1 VCEPGATPQEPIAR
15 LQPALK
21 ARLNPM
27 DALGDSKGMVFHVNR
42 AFSAVGSFCSMGPG
56 ALPQA
61 DSESRAVGAKLIDAP
76 LVPFVFLRNQQSGI
90 YNLEYKNGS
99 DSIVA

>member
-1 VCEPGATPQEPIAR
+1 
-15 LQPALK
+15 
-21 ARLNPM
+21 M
-27 DALGDSKGMVFHVNR
+27 FSHVNR

-61 DSESRAVGAKLIDAP
+61 DSESRAVGAKLIHAP
-76 LVPFVFLRNQQSGI
+76 LVPFVFLRNRECRI